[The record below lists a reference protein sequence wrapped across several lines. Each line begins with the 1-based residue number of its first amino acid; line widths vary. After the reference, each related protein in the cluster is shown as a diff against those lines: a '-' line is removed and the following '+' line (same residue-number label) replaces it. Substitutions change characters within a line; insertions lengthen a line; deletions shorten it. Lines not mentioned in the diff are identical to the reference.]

1 MLTISYADIM
11 HYFYQCV
18 TDIISGLLVSG
29 VAGIVGYLII
39 KTNFKKILV
48 YKRLR
53 SYGFLG
59 INGTWQTTREVKQ
72 MCKNAKQIKI
82 INVSGVNYYKT
93 YKTEL
98 LAAMKN
104 GAEVQVLI
112 ADPDSGFLTDIE
124 EMEKNT
130 IRFGKPIREENTFI
144 KTEIEKMLVE
154 YGSTPMRIRLYNS
167 EYRLPFI
174 LAYYRDSS
182 VHAWLSITLPP
193 LRSGDAMV
201 LRGERKPT
209 YDENNSPD
217 MIEMMETSFDTIWRL
232 MQDSDKKVEK
242 LQLKSSSENS
252 NT

>member
-1 MLTISYADIM
+1 
-11 HYFYQCV
+11 
-18 TDIISGLLVSG
+18 
-29 VAGIVGYLII
+29 
-39 KTNFKKILV
+39 
-48 YKRLR
+48 
-53 SYGFLG
+53 
-59 INGTWQTTREVKQ
+59 
-72 MCKNAKQIKI
+72 
-82 INVSGVNYYKT
+82 
-93 YKTEL
+93 
-98 LAAMKN
+98 
-104 GAEVQVLI
+104 
-112 ADPDSGFLTDIE
+112 
-124 EMEKNT
+124 
-130 IRFGKPIREENTFI
+130 
-144 KTEIEKMLVE
+144 
-154 YGSTPMRIRLYNS
+154 MRIRLYNS

-174 LAYYRDSS
+174 LAYYRDGS